1 MDKIRY
7 TVLISHPSDV
17 DEKTLD
23 FIYQCFDMW
32 NEQNQALPFEFYPFE
47 WDKDVATLSE
57 VANGQD
63 VIDSV
68 AEAYCDAVLAVFNKR
83 LGSPVNDSISG
94 TVHELEECI
103 ENDKPAGMIID
114 SQEVDSREQK
124 LIDYIKVYMVN
135 IMGW

>member
-68 AEAYCDAVLAVFNKR
+68 AEAYCDAVLAVFIILRERVIN
-83 LGSPVNDSISG
+83 V
-94 TVHELEECI
+94 LESMLASVAVI
-103 ENDKPAGMIID
+103 PAT
-114 SQEVDSREQK
+114 
-124 LIDYIKVYMVN
+124 
-135 IMGW
+135 

>member
-103 ENDKPAGMIID
+103 EMI
-114 SQEVDSREQK
+114 SPLE
-124 LIDYIKVYMVN
+124 
-135 IMGW
+135 

>member
-63 VIDSV
+63 VIT
-68 AEAYCDAVLAVFNKR
+68 VLLKHIVTLSWRF
-83 LGSPVNDSISG
+83 SIN
-94 TVHELEECI
+94 V
-103 ENDKPAGMIID
+103 
-114 SQEVDSREQK
+114 
-124 LIDYIKVYMVN
+124 
-135 IMGW
+135 

>member
-47 WDKDVATLSE
+47 WDKDVAT
-57 VANGQD
+57 
-63 VIDSV
+63 
-68 AEAYCDAVLAVFNKR
+68 
-83 LGSPVNDSISG
+83 
-94 TVHELEECI
+94 
-103 ENDKPAGMIID
+103 
-114 SQEVDSREQK
+114 
-124 LIDYIKVYMVN
+124 
-135 IMGW
+135 

>member
-32 NEQNQALPFEFYPFE
+32 NEQNQALPFE

-68 AEAYCDAVLAVFNKR
+68 AEAYCDAVLAVFIILRERVIN
-83 LGSPVNDSISG
+83 V
-94 TVHELEECI
+94 LESMLASVAVI
-103 ENDKPAGMIID
+103 PAT
-114 SQEVDSREQK
+114 
-124 LIDYIKVYMVN
+124 
-135 IMGW
+135 